1 MRVDLI
7 TIFPEY
13 LAPLRLSLLGRAAEK
28 GVLDVVI
35 HDLREFTDD
44 RHRTVDDTPYGGGAG
59 MVMRPEPWGAA
70 LDHVLAS
77 GREALG
83 AEALG
88 AEPLGAE
95 QGTPEPTPH
104 LLLPSPSGRVFDQA
118 TAHEL
123 AAEPWLVIG
132 CGRYEGVDERVGL
145 HAARS
150 MRVTPLSIGD
160 YVLNGGEVAA
170 LAIVEAVGRLL
181 PGVIGNPRSLD
192 EESHVDGL
200 LEYPAYTKPERWEE
214 LDVPDVL
221 LSGHHGRIA
230 RWRRD
235 EQLRLTAARR
245 PDLLG
250 RLDRSTLDA
259 RDLEVLDDPP
269 D

>member
-1 MRVDLI
+1 MRIDVI

-28 GVLDVVI
+28 GLLDLAV
-35 HDLREFTDD
+35 HDLRDFTSD

-70 LDHVLAS
+70 LDHVVAV
-77 GREALG
+77 GREALM
-83 AEALG
+83 A
-88 AEPLGAE
+88 PS
-95 QGTPEPTPH
+95 QGRPPAPH

-118 TAHEL
+118 MAHDL
-123 AAEPWLVIG
+123 ATEPWLVFG
-132 CGRYEGVDERVGL
+132 CGRYEGVDERVGE

-150 MRVTPLSIGD
+150 MQVTPVSIGD
-160 YVLNGGEVAA
+160 YVLNGGEAAA
-170 LAIVEAVGRLL
+170 LVIVEAVARLL

-200 LEYPAYTKPERWEE
+200 LEYPVYTKPERWHD

-235 EQLRLTAARR
+235 EQLRRTATRR
-245 PDLLG
+245 PDLLA
-250 RLDRSTLDA
+250 RLDPESLDPGDRA
-259 RDLEVLDDPP
+259 VLDDPP